1 MLAFAAVVTSDV
13 SYTNRVKPKEVRTP
27 LNLLELLE
35 LCDRGECDL
44 SGVVVLTECSRSLP
58 S

>member
-13 SYTNRVKPKEVRTP
+13 SYKDRVKPKEVRTP
-27 LNLLELLE
+27 LNPWELLE
-35 LCDRGECDL
+35 LCDSGEC
-44 SGVVVLTECSRSLP
+44 GVSQPLLTSELPHSLP